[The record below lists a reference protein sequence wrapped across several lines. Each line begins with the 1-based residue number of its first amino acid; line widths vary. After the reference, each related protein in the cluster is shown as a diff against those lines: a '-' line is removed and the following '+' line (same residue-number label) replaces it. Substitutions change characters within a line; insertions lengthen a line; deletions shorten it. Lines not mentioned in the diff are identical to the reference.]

1 MMASGIGGGE
11 ECTGSSG
18 IGVDRVF
25 TIVVAD
31 VGKDFDGSDTKIV
44 ILSKAVGFLP
54 CAAAASSLRD
64 ELVFLSALRSNVSDK
79 IFGTVISSFPGSS
92 LLTLRISNWIAITAT
107 SDLQNSI
114 RRDKF
119 LEPFEVFNGSGWK
132 WTKGRDLDQL
142 TQCRKEL
149 VDGTEVIWI
158 LWLDHWPVIDYA
170 KISEY
175 LVLGGEV
182 RQNSNASQKKES
194 SDSLQDWMIHC
205 KKVEQRLSINQIC
218 SSKEEIME
226 RVSRI
231 YTPSI
236 HQPMAVYLAEA
247 DILLEDDSIPCG
259 WKDGFV
265 PFEKKRLGIKDM
277 FFRLL
282 NGVHKFAH
290 RRNWVSIIC
299 IPHHRTTR

>member
-1 MMASGIGGGE
+1 MTYCGDS
-11 ECTGSSG
+11 CH
-18 IGVDRVF
+18 V
-25 TIVVAD
+25 
-31 VGKDFDGSDTKIV
+31 
-44 ILSKAVGFLP
+44 
-54 CAAAASSLRD
+54 
-64 ELVFLSALRSNVSDK
+64 
-79 IFGTVISSFPGSS
+79 GTVISSFPGSS

-107 SDLQNSI
+107 SNLQNSI

-119 LEPFEVFNGSGWK
+119 LENQCHLISYSILKSSMFYVMDLSGWEPFEVFNGSGWK
-132 WTKGRDLDQL
+132 WTKERDLDQL

-175 LVLGGEV
+175 LVVVDEIE
-182 RQNSNASQKKES
+182 KE
-194 SDSLQDWMIHC
+194 IA
-205 KKVEQRLSINQIC
+205 KIT
-218 SSKEEIME
+218 SKI
-226 RVSRI
+226 RDVARWG
-231 YTPSI
+231 
-236 HQPMAVYLAEA
+236 EA
-247 DILLEDDSIPCG
+247 DLLLEDDSIPCG

-299 IPHHRTTR
+299 IPHHQTTR